1 MNPIS
6 SSIAEKIQQLYAITQ
21 ELEQR
26 FPGRKFTPDGHLIG
40 SIGEVLAA
48 EHYNLTLLPV
58 GTKTHDATTADGK
71 PVQIKATQTDRIAIN
86 HEPEYLIVIKLFP
99 NGSWEEVYN
108 GCGKEPWEQA
118 KENPSNKQ
126 RVISLS
132 KLRAIAHQKSNT

>member
-6 SSIAEKIQQLYAITQ
+6 SSIAEKIRQLYAITQ

-58 GTKTHDATTADGK
+58 GTKTHDAMTADGK
-71 PVQIKATQTDRIAIN
+71 LVQIKATQTDRIAIT

-108 GCGKEPWEQA
+108 SCGRAPWEQA

-132 KLRAIAHQKSNT
+132 KLRAIAHQKNNT